1 MRDLLSDRME
11 RRARL
16 RDLLADRFEGRNDL
30 RELFADRAR
39 GREDLRDLSAD
50 RMQGREDLRDLL
62 QDRLERRALL
72 RELLAEHVRAQEGRL
87 SGLGSERLENAADER
102 SGTETGVNRED
113 LRDLIL
119 DRIRNRGDV
128 DQLLEQIR
136 DRIEGQE

>member
-1 MRDLLSDRME
+1 
-11 RRARL
+11 
-16 RDLLADRFEGRNDL
+16 
-30 RELFADRAR
+30 
-39 GREDLRDLSAD
+39 
-50 RMQGREDLRDLL
+50 MQGREDLRDLL

-72 RELLAEHVRAQEGRL
+72 RELLAEHVRGQEGRL